1 MALIKYAEGQQRSG
15 SLGATVYSH
24 NRYGQYIRTRSIP
37 TNPNTARQSAIRTIL
52 RNLTEY
58 WSNSLSQAE
67 RNAWEAY
74 AADIPWTNK
83 VGDTVHLTGLSHFL
97 RSNSPRIQ
105 VGAAQVDAAPAIHTL
120 APGPGTFTAT
130 ASEATQEISVAF
142 NNAED
147 WANEDEALL
156 IVRAGLP
163 QQPGIKFFGSPY
175 RLLGATEGDSVTPP
189 TSPSAIASPY
199 PFNEGQ
205 RIWVQARISRAD
217 GRLSEPTYYNF
228 LAAA

>member
-24 NRYGQYIRTRSIP
+24 NRYGQYIRARSIP
-37 TNPNTARQSAIRTIL
+37 TNPNTDRQSAIRTLL

-74 AADIPWTNK
+74 AADVPWTNR
-83 VGDTVHLTGLSHFL
+83 VGDTVYLTGLSHFL
-97 RSNSPRIQ
+97 RSNAPRLMTT
-105 VGAAQVDAAPAIHTL
+105 GSQVDTAPAIHTL
-120 APGPGTFTAT
+120 ASGPGTFTAT
-130 ASEATQEISVAF
+130 ASAATQEISIAF
-142 NNAED
+142 DNTED
-147 WANEDEALL
+147 WANEADAFIL
-156 IVRAGLP
+156 VRQGLP

-175 RLLGATEGDSVTPP
+175 RFLAAVQGDDVTPP
-189 TSPSAIASPY
+189 TSPAAVPAVY
-199 PFNEGQ
+199 PFAEGQ

-217 GRLSEPTYYNF
+217 GRLSEPTFYNF